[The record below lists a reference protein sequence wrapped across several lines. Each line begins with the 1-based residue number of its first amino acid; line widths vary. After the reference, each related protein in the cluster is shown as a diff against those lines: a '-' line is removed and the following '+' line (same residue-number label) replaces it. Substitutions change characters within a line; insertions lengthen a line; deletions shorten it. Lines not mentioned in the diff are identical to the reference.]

1 MSQLVD
7 IVVPEGQQEGT
18 ESTLMQ
24 WLKQVG
30 ESVTEHE
37 PLLELETD
45 KVVVEVAALV
55 SGVLEEILV
64 EEQSNVE
71 PGDVLGRI
79 NTSAEAVA
87 APAAQIVGQ
96 PDEASTKKDEPAGA
110 RLSPAVRRLI
120 KKHGLDPERI
130 SGTGRGGRITHEDV
144 ENFLATREAASRLEI
159 EAPVLDGASL
169 VPHSPMRR
177 RIARHMVESMRVAP
191 HVTSVFEVDMSA
203 VSRHRKANRER
214 LQADGTKL
222 TYSAYFV
229 QAAVAALQ
237 AVPEVNSRFHEDGLE
252 VLEEINMGV
261 GTALSDEGLI
271 VPVIHGAENLNLEET
286 AQRIQVLAERARENQ
301 LEPFDVSGG
310 TFTMS
315 NHGVSG
321 SLMAAPI
328 IINQPQTAIL
338 GIGKL
343 EKRVIVI
350 EDGDEDRIEIR
361 PMCYVTLTIDHRV
374 LDAYQ
379 TNKYLAVFVNRLE
392 NWPED

>member
-1 MSQLVD
+1 MSKLID

-24 WLKQVG
+24 WLKKCGDAVA
-30 ESVTEHE
+30 EHE

-45 KVVVEVAALV
+45 KVVVEVASPV
-55 SGVLEEILV
+55 SGVLSEILV
-64 EEQSNVE
+64 EEQESVE
-71 PGDVLGRI
+71 PGSVLGRI
-79 NTSAEAVA
+79 ESGAEVA
-87 APAAQIVGQ
+87 ATQS
-96 PDEASTKKDEPAGA
+96 STTDKKRAKGATAKADKGGA
-110 RLSPAVRRLI
+110 RLSPAVRRMI
-120 KKHGLDPERI
+120 RKHGLDPARI
-130 SGTGRGGRITHEDV
+130 PGTGRDGRITHEDV
-144 ENFLATREAASRLEI
+144 ENFVATREAASRLET
-159 EAPVLDGASL
+159 ETTAPEGASL

-177 RIARHMVESMRVAP
+177 RIARHMVESMRTAP

-203 VSRHRKANRER
+203 VARHRKASRER
-214 LQADGTKL
+214 LGEDGIKL
-222 TYSAYFV
+222 TYTAYFV
-229 QAAVAALQ
+229 HAAVAALK

-252 VLEEINMGV
+252 VLQEINMGI

-271 VPVIHGAENLNLEET
+271 VPVIHGVENLDLEET
-286 AQRIQVLAERARENQ
+286 AQRIQMLADKARKSR

-310 TFTMS
+310 TFTIS

-343 EKRVIVI
+343 EKRVVVV
-350 EDGDEDRIEIR
+350 EEGDEDRIEIR

-379 TNKYLAVFVNRLE
+379 TNKYLAVFVDTLE
-392 NWPED
+392 NWPD

>member
-55 SGVLEEILV
+55 SGVLEETLV

>member
-1 MSQLVD
+1 MPELVD

-24 WLKQVG
+24 WLKQRGDAVL
-30 ESVTEHE
+30 EHE

-45 KVVVEVAALV
+45 KVVVEVASPV
-55 SGVLEEILV
+55 TGVLCEILV
-64 EEQSNVE
+64 DEQSNVE

-79 NTSAEAVA
+79 DASADVSATVQSQTTDKQAES
-87 APAAQIVGQ
+87 GG
-96 PDEASTKKDEPAGA
+96 KKGADGGA

-120 KKHGLDPERI
+120 KKHGLDAARI
-130 SGTGRGGRITHEDV
+130 SGTGRDGRITHEDV
-144 ENFLATREAASRLEI
+144 ENFIATREAASRLET
-159 EAPVLDGASL
+159 EAPVLEGASL

-203 VSRHRKANRER
+203 VARHRNAHREG
-214 LQADGTKL
+214 LQADGIKL
-222 TYSAYFV
+222 TYTAYFV

-286 AQRIQVLAERARENQ
+286 AQRIQVLTDKARTNQ

-343 EKRVIVI
+343 EKRVTVV
-350 EDGDEDRIEIR
+350 EDGDEDRIEVR

-379 TNKYLAVFVNRLE
+379 TNKYLALFVRRLE
-392 NWPED
+392 NWPD

>member
-1 MSQLVD
+1 MPELVD

-24 WLKQVG
+24 WLKQSGDAVL
-30 ESVTEHE
+30 EHE

-45 KVVVEVAALV
+45 KVVVEVASPV
-55 SGVLEEILV
+55 TGVLCEILV
-64 EEQSNVE
+64 DEQSNVE

-79 NTSAEAVA
+79 DASADVSAAAQSQTRDKSAESGRKKA
-87 APAAQIVGQ
+87 ADG
-96 PDEASTKKDEPAGA
+96 GA

-120 KKHGLDPERI
+120 KKYGLDAARI
-130 SGTGRGGRITHEDV
+130 SGTGRDGRITHEDV
-144 ENFLATREAASRLEI
+144 ENFIATREAASRLET
-159 EAPVLDGASL
+159 EAPVLEGASL

-203 VSRHRKANRER
+203 VATHRKTHRER
-214 LQADGTKL
+214 LQADGIKL
-222 TYSAYFV
+222 TYTAYFV
-229 QAAVAALQ
+229 QAAVAALK

-286 AQRIQVLAERARENQ
+286 AQRIQVLADKARKNQ

-310 TFTMS
+310 TFTLS

-343 EKRVIVI
+343 EKRVTVI

-379 TNKYLAVFVNRLE
+379 TNKYLALFANRLE
-392 NWPED
+392 NWPD